1 MAKQDPLGKVNMA
14 EKKQILIV
22 EDDVDLVEMLSAYF
36 RVQGYEVETASW
48 GEDAVKLALN
58 KLPDLILLD
67 IRLPDID
74 GFEVCRRL
82 REVRKT
88 QSVPVI
94 FLTEKRER
102 SDRLSGLELGA
113 VDYITKPFDVQELRL
128 RVRNV
133 LRRSQFQA
141 MVNPVTGLPEGEP
154 VREKLEAMLQGND
167 WGLVLAGIRN
177 LGQFRNRYG
186 FVASDDVARA
196 VSLMLTK
203 TVQEQNTAGESDFIG
218 HVDAV
223 DFLIITSGDRATR
236 LAKKCEMRL
245 APAVPYFYPAIDR
258 EQVSKL
264 PEADRL
270 VVNVSCLAANNGQ
283 YKTIDDLRQALAL
296 DLA

>member
-1 MAKQDPLGKVNMA
+1 MA

-36 RVQGYEVETASW
+36 RVQGYEVLTASW
-48 GEDAVKLALN
+48 GEDAVKLALETV
-58 KLPDLILLD
+58 PDLALLD

-82 REVRKT
+82 RQVRKT
-88 QSVPVI
+88 QSLPVI

-141 MVNPVTGLPEGEP
+141 LVNPVTALPEGEA
-154 VREKLEAMLQGND
+154 VREKLETMLGSDD
-167 WGLVLAGIRN
+167 WGVVLAGVRN
-177 LGQFRNRYG
+177 LTQFRNRYG

-203 TVQEQNTAGESDFIG
+203 TVQEQGPGGENDFVG

-223 DFLIITSGDRATR
+223 DFVIITKSDRASR

-258 EQVSKL
+258 EKVANLPDAERLQVSVSS
-264 PEADRL
+264 L
-270 VVNVSCLAANNGQ
+270 VANGQ
-283 YKTIDDLRQALAL
+283 CKTLDDLRQALAIE
-296 DLA
+296 LA

>member
-1 MAKQDPLGKVNMA
+1 MA

-36 RVQGYEVETASW
+36 RVQGYNVDTASW
-48 GEDAVKLALN
+48 GEDAVKMATETR
-58 KLPDLILLD
+58 PDLVLLD

-82 REVRKT
+82 RQVRKT

-133 LRRSQFQA
+133 LRRSQYQA

-154 VREKLEAMLQGND
+154 VREKLEAMLQGGE
-167 WGLVLAGIRN
+167 WGIVLAGIRN

-196 VSLMLTK
+196 VSLMLNK
-203 TVQEQNTAGESDFIG
+203 TVQEQATAGETDFIG
-218 HVDAV
+218 HIDAV
-223 DFLIITSGDRATR
+223 DFLIITKEDRVSR

-245 APAVPYFYPAIDR
+245 TPAVPYFYPAIDR
-258 EQVSKL
+258 EQVANM

-270 VVNVSCLAANNGQ
+270 AVNVTCLAANNGQ
-283 YKTIDDLRQALAL
+283 YKTLDDLREALSL
-296 DLA
+296 DSV

>member
-1 MAKQDPLGKVNMA
+1 MA

-36 RVQGYEVETASW
+36 KVQGYEVDTASW
-48 GEDAVKLALN
+48 GEDAVKQATD
-58 KLPDLILLD
+58 KCPDLVLLD

-82 REVRKT
+82 RQVRKT

-133 LRRSQFQA
+133 LRRSQYQA

-154 VREKLEAMLQGND
+154 VREKLETMLQGND
-167 WGLVLAGIRN
+167 WGIVLAGIRN
-177 LGQFRNRYG
+177 LSQFRNRYG

-203 TVQEQNTAGESDFIG
+203 TVQEQATAGESNFVG
-218 HVDAV
+218 HLDAV
-223 DFLIITSGDRATR
+223 DFLIITKADRASR

-245 APAVPYFYPAIDR
+245 SPAVPYFYPAIDR
-258 EQVSKL
+258 EQVSQL
-264 PEADRL
+264 SEADKL
-270 VVNVSCLAANNGQ
+270 MVSVTSLSASNGQ
-283 YKTIDDLRQALAL
+283 YKTLDNLRQALAL
-296 DLA
+296 EAL

>member
-1 MAKQDPLGKVNMA
+1 MA

-36 RVQGYEVETASW
+36 RVQGYEVDTASW
-48 GEDAVKLALN
+48 GEDAVKQATA
-58 KLPDLILLD
+58 KCPDLVLLD

-82 REVRKT
+82 RQLRKT

-154 VREKLEAMLQGND
+154 VREKIEAMLQGDD
-167 WGLVLAGIRN
+167 WGIVLAGIRN
-177 LGQFRNRYG
+177 LAQFRNRYG

-203 TVQEQNTAGESDFIG
+203 TVQEQTAGSEDFVG
-218 HVDAV
+218 HIDAV
-223 DFLIITSGDRATR
+223 DFLIITKADKASR

-245 APAVPYFYPAIDR
+245 SPAVPYFYPAIDR
-258 EQVSKL
+258 EQV
-264 PEADRL
+264 AHMAAGDRL
-270 VVNVSCLAANNGQ
+270 LVSVTSLSANNGQ
-283 YKTIDDLRQALAL
+283 FKTIDDLRQALAL
-296 DLA
+296 EAL